1 MFSDPETLMIATRRW
16 QDLTTVDFESLD
28 PEKTVAVLPVGA
40 VEQHGPHLPVA
51 TDALVAQAVAEAA
64 VAAADDRLPILLLP
78 TMPVGKS
85 NEHIDFPGTLTLPAE
100 TLIALWRELGE
111 SVARSGIRK
120 MLFINAHGGQPQVM
134 EIVAR
139 ELRVRQ
145 EMLCVT
151 SSWWHM
157 GTPEGL
163 IPPDEARHGIHGGMV
178 ETSLILHLAP
188 DLVHMDKAENF
199 TPVMAE
205 IASDHEKLTYV
216 GGVGI
221 GWQAQDIHPAGVAGD
236 ATKATPEIGK
246 AVFDHVIAGYAR
258 LLAEISEYPLSRIK
272 RR

>member
-1 MFSDPETLMIATRRW
+1 MTATRRW

-28 PEKTVAVLPVGA
+28 PDRTVAVLPVGA

-51 TDALVAQAVAEAA
+51 TDALVAAAVAEAA
-64 VAAADDRLPILLLP
+64 VNAAAPDVPVLLLP
-78 TMPVGKS
+78 LMPVGKS
-85 NEHIDFPGTLTLPAE
+85 NEHIDFPGTLTFPAE
-100 TLIALWRELGE
+100 TLIALWREIGE
-111 SVARSGIRK
+111 SVARSGVRK
-120 MLFINAHGGQPQVM
+120 MLFVNAHGGQPQVM

-139 ELRVRQ
+139 ELRVRH

-163 IPPDEARHGIHGGMV
+163 VPPEEARHGIHGGMV

-188 DLVHMDKAENF
+188 HLVHMDKAENF
-199 TPVMAE
+199 RPVMAE
-205 IASDHEKLTYV
+205 IAAENEKLTYV

-236 ATKATPEIGK
+236 ATKATAETGK
-246 AVFDHVIAGYAR
+246 AIFDHVVAGYAT
-258 LLAEISEYPLSRIK
+258 LLAEISAYPLSRIRK
-272 RR
+272 R

>member
-1 MFSDPETLMIATRRW
+1 MTATRRW

-28 PEKTVAVLPVGA
+28 PDRTVAVLPVGA
-40 VEQHGPHLPVA
+40 IEQHGPHLPVA
-51 TDALVAQAVAEAA
+51 TDALIAEAVATAA
-64 VAAADDRLPILLLP
+64 VDAADADLPILLLP

-100 TLIALWRELGE
+100 TLIALWRQIGE
-111 SVARSGIRK
+111 SVARSGVRK
-120 MLFINAHGGQPQVM
+120 MLFINSHGGQPQVM

-139 ELRVRQ
+139 ELRVRC

-157 GTPEGL
+157 GKPDGL
-163 IPPDEARHGIHGGMV
+163 IPDEETKHGIHGGMV

-188 DLVHMDKAENF
+188 DLVRMDRAENF
-199 TPVMAE
+199 VPVMKE
-205 IASDHEKLTYV
+205 IAEDYEKLTYV

-236 ATKATPEIGK
+236 ATKASADIGR
-246 AVFDHVIAGYAR
+246 AIFDHVTAGYAK
-258 LLAEISEYPLSRIK
+258 LLREISAYPLTYVNK
-272 RR
+272 K

>member
-1 MFSDPETLMIATRRW
+1 MTRAHRW

-28 PEKTVAVLPVGA
+28 PQTTVAVLPVGA
-40 VEQHGPHLPVA
+40 IEQHGPHLPLA
-51 TDALVAQAVAEAA
+51 TDALVADAVANAA
-64 VAAADDRLPILLLP
+64 VDAAADLPVLLLP

-100 TLIALWRELGE
+100 TLIGLWREIGE

-120 MLFINAHGGQPQVM
+120 LLMINAHGGQPQIM

-139 ELRVRQ
+139 ELRVRCD
-145 EMLCVT
+145 MLCVT

-157 GTPEGL
+157 GMPDGL
-163 IPPDEARHGIHGGMV
+163 VPDDEQRHGIHGGLV
-178 ETSLILHLAP
+178 ETSLVLHLAP
-188 DLVHMDKAENF
+188 DLVRMDKAEDF

-205 IASDHEKLTYV
+205 IAADNEKLTYV

-221 GWQAQDIHPAGVAGD
+221 GWQAQDIHPAGVAGN
-236 ATKATPEIGK
+236 AAAATPELGR
-246 AVFDHVIAGYAR
+246 AVFDHVVEGYVK
-258 LLAEISEYPLSRIK
+258 LLGEVSAYPLSRIK